1 MNTFFF
7 KKLRLLNPCA
17 MFCCKS
23 NNCVQVMPDCLFS
36 KSDKLPINIIEE
48 NKIIANR
55 CSICLEENK
64 ISTKCIQCD
73 QCKLCDSCSKKLTNC
88 DTQTSCPCCKLQCKK
103 CLNYQEHDV
112 CDWMKSTSY
121 IPHLKIDI
129 KMPTVKVTN
138 PEERERAFLDKWLCL
153 TCNCN
158 HHPQE
163 GRYIKAMKFACKFIT
178 RMTFFM
184 IGCWIIGLFLIIL
197 SGSMQSK
204 QMLDVTTVLIQT
216 AIGFGAIIS
225 VFYCG
230 TRCCCHTELNPLDVL
245 MS

>member
-1 MNTFFF
+1 
-7 KKLRLLNPCA
+7 
-17 MFCCKS
+17 
-23 NNCVQVMPDCLFS
+23 
-36 KSDKLPINIIEE
+36 
-48 NKIIANR
+48 
-55 CSICLEENK
+55 
-64 ISTKCIQCD
+64 
-73 QCKLCDSCSKKLTNC
+73 
-88 DTQTSCPCCKLQCKK
+88 
-103 CLNYQEHDV
+103 
-112 CDWMKSTSY
+112 MKSTSY

-230 TRCCCHTELNPLDVL
+230 TRCCCHTELNPLEVL